1 MPRGPAGSGCFP
13 SRPRDQGSR
22 GSVLAVFR
30 GEPGG
35 RQDAERGWGG
45 GIGRPL
51 AESQGGGQARRRE
64 RGRPGLSRASR
75 LLSAKRQ
82 EPVRS
87 RARRRKLRSPVA
99 RPPAPSALEGQLKGG
114 TRPDFR
120 EHLFGG
126 PVTDGRAAA
135 SECPSRVSAEGEFM
149 IRSEGL
155 PRAGTNR
162 QARFSSVPFT
172 LRVCYLSANKRH
184 ATVDRNMSR

>member
-1 MPRGPAGSGCFP
+1 MPRGPAGSGRFP

-22 GSVLAVFR
+22 GSVAAVFR

-45 GIGRPL
+45 GIGRPS

-82 EPVRS
+82 
-87 RARRRKLRSPVA
+87 RRKLRLPVA
-99 RPPAPSALEGQLKGG
+99 RPPAPSAPEGQLKGE

-135 SECPSRVSAEGEFM
+135 SGCPYRVSAEGEFM
-149 IRSEGL
+149 MRSEGL

-172 LRVCYLSANKRH
+172 LHVCYLSANKLH
-184 ATVDRNMSR
+184 ARVDRNMSR